1 MRRLSGYPH
10 WFFAMLMLTV
20 ALLFLTGLLLV
31 PTLLEMRLE
40 WDTLV
45 HLESDVRGWVAVLHT
60 TTAFITMGLLGALSV
75 MHMRMGWRRQRNR
88 VSGIGLV
95 LLFGILLV
103 TAITIFYA
111 GDEEISRLASVLH
124 TIIGVFI
131 ITLFGWHL
139 VNGRRIRQLLTSQSH
154 YSQRHYNQSY
164 HKNPKRQKL

>member
-20 ALLFLTGLLLV
+20 ALLYLTGLLLV
-31 PTLLEMRLE
+31 PTLLEMRME
-40 WDTLV
+40 WDTPV
-45 HLESDVRGWVAVLHT
+45 HIDSNVRGWVAVLHT
-60 TTAFITMGLLGALSV
+60 TTAFITMGLLGALCV

-95 LLFGILLV
+95 LLFSVLLV

-111 GDEEISRLASVLH
+111 GDEEISRFASVLH
-124 TIIGVFI
+124 TILGVFI
-131 ITLFGWHL
+131 IALFVWHL

-154 YSQRHYNQSY
+154 YSTKSDRFFTRI
-164 HKNPKRQKL
+164 K